1 MKALTILLESLQ
13 ERARELMFSRIL
25 MPVAFSARCQGA
37 AQFAE
42 ALAGR
47 FHSELVLLH
56 VVLPIPAYSF
66 QDGTPLP
73 SDVIDDMVVQGKAQ
87 LEAFAGQ
94 SLQGI
99 PVTQVVLVG
108 DPAQQIVD
116 YASAG
121 KVDLIIMPTHG
132 YGPFRRFLLGSV
144 TAKVLHDASCPVW
157 TGPHM
162 ENAPAYPAIHFRKIL
177 CAVDL
182 SVESRVILQ
191 WAAGF
196 AREYGAHLA
205 VVHAVP
211 SSTLDP
217 STVCF
222 DPEWSTLAKK
232 QAHERISFMGG
243 ELGITGEIA
252 VETGDAPEA
261 VRAFAENS
269 AADLLVIGRGRA
281 TDAPGRLRTNAY
293 AILRQA
299 PCPVVVI

>member
-1 MKALTILLESLQ
+1 
-13 ERARELMFSRIL
+13 MFSRIL
-25 MPVAFSARCQGA
+25 MPVAFSARCHGA
-37 AQFAE
+37 ARFAE
-42 ALAGR
+42 ALATH

-56 VVLPIPAYSF
+56 VVMPIPAYSF
-66 QDGTPLP
+66 QDGMPLP
-73 SDVIDDMVVQGKAQ
+73 SGVMDDMVAQGKAQ
-87 LEAFAGQ
+87 LETFAEQ
-94 SLQGI
+94 SLKGI
-99 PVTQVVLVG
+99 PVTQVVLAG

-116 YASAG
+116 YANAG

-162 ENAPAYPAIHFRKIL
+162 ENAPPYPAIHFRKIL

-182 SVESRVILQ
+182 SIDSRAILQ
-191 WAAGF
+191 WAANF
-196 AREYGAHLA
+196 AREYSAHLA

-211 SSTLDP
+211 SSSMDP
-217 STVCF
+217 ATVCF
-222 DPEWSTLAKK
+222 DPEWSILAKK
-232 QAHERISFMGG
+232 QAHERLAFMGG

-281 TDAPGRLRTNAY
+281 TGSPGRLRTNAY
-293 AILRQA
+293 AILREA